1 MDEIKDQNDMTTSEI
16 NIRQA
21 TKADL
26 PGLLKLQ
33 KANQIAQGGSLAA
46 ELTAEQVEQMMSD
59 MPQII
64 ACRGDEVVAFLMT
77 TSQAVS
83 SQRPLL
89 IIDKTLE
96 AYPWADNDAYIYGPI
111 CVSESERGQRLAQLM
126 FAKLLELEPNRQG
139 VLFIRGDNE
148 PSLRAHRRMGMSKV
162 GEFTLNAAVFHVF
175 AYKSMA
181 MAKL

>member
-1 MDEIKDQNDMTTSEI
+1 MTLTEI

-26 PGLLKLQ
+26 PGLLELQ

-64 ACRGDEVVAFLMT
+64 ACRGGEVVGFLMT

-83 SQRPLL
+83 KQRPML

-96 AYPWADNDAYIYGPI
+96 AYPWADEDAYIYVPI
-111 CVSESERGQRLAQLM
+111 CVSDTERGKRLAQLM
-126 FAKLLELEPNRQG
+126 FARLLELEPNRQG
-139 VLFIRGDNE
+139 VLFIKGDNQA
-148 PSLRAHRRMGMSKV
+148 SLRAHRRMGMSKV
-162 GEFTLNAAVFHVF
+162 GEFTLNEAVFEVF
-175 AYKSMA
+175 AYKSCPG
-181 MAKL
+181 LI